1 MKRWLFRIGIGA
13 VATLAT
19 SLLLALDFVSSFQRS
34 LPSYRGT
41 VAVAGL
47 AQPAQILR
55 DRYAIPHIVAGSFE
69 DAAFALGY
77 AHAQDR
83 LWQME
88 LSRRFIQGR
97 LAELFG
103 GPTVDTDIM
112 MRTMGLYET
121 AKDAVQHLA
130 PESQGVL
137 VAYSNGVNAFLA
149 SDKRRRPIEFA
160 LAGDTPEPWT
170 PADSIAVLK
179 GMALQLSG
187 NAFGEAARA
196 QLLPVLGHRGV
207 EDFFPPFSEAP
218 LPGYLDEVYATTRTG
233 EAYGVPDTTASD
245 NWVVDGAHSV
255 TGKPL
260 LANDPHLGFTMP
272 SVWYLAHLSF
282 AGEDVVGGTLAGI
295 PAIVVGRNRHVAWGM
310 TNTGP
315 DTEDLYLERINPDNS
330 RQYQTPV
337 GFAGF
342 ETRSEIIKVRFG
354 ADRRVVIRK
363 TRHGPVMS
371 DAKGTSFADAAP
383 EGYAL
388 AMAWTALLPD
398 DTSMDSLLAIGRAK
412 DANDLRAAG
421 RSFVAPMQNI
431 VYADDSDGSG
441 HIGLALPGRVPIRA
455 QSNDS
460 LGLVPAPGWEGR
472 YDWGG
477 YIPPDAMVS
486 IVDPPAGR
494 IATANNKT
502 APENYPHTLTREW
515 ESNYRYDRI
524 ETLLTAGVAHDFNG
538 REILNTHSRTPGS
551 LTSKHSVET
560 FKQIQLDVVDI
571 YALALKERLIE
582 VGRLHRVTDGSYQ
595 VPEMFDFRTD
605 GPLDSP
611 EANAAAGLIEQW
623 DGSMRANRKE
633 PFIFAAWAR
642 ALAKRIYA
650 DELGP
655 NFPAYWGYREQFTL
669 RVLDNIDGEG
679 RWCDDKGTPEVETC
693 RDMIR
698 LALKDAL
705 PEMKLRYG
713 GEPPNWMGRPTW
725 GDLHKAVHVHRPFG
739 SFPFI
744 GPFFN
749 REIEMDGGPFTLL
762 RADNRMASVRPYAAI
777 HGAGYRGI
785 YDLADP
791 DQSRYII
798 STGQSGNVFSPHYD
812 DLLELWAKGEYLAIP
827 TDPTAVAGA
836 TVDRLDLQP
845 MKAAGAAPTS
855 TNP

>member
-1 MKRWLFRIGIGA
+1 MKRWLFRILIGA
-13 VATLAT
+13 AAVLAT
-19 SLLLALDFVSSFQRS
+19 ILLLGLDFVSSFQRS
-34 LPSYRGT
+34 LPSYRGR

-47 AQPAQILR
+47 AQPVQILR

-103 GPTVDTDIM
+103 SPTVDTDIM
-112 MRTMGLYET
+112 MRTMGLY
-121 AKDAVQHLA
+121 DAATEAVKHLA
-130 PESQGVL
+130 PESQRVL
-137 VAYSNGVNAFLA
+137 TAYASGVNAFLA
-149 SDKRRRPIEFA
+149 SHKGRWPIEFA

-179 GMALQLSG
+179 GMAFQLSG
-187 NAFGEAARA
+187 NAFAEAARA

-207 EDFFPPFSEAP
+207 EDFFPPFSDGP

-233 EAYGVPDTTASD
+233 QAFGVPDTTASD
-245 NWVVDGAHSV
+245 NWAVDGAHSV
-255 TGKPL
+255 SGKPL
-260 LANDPHLGFTMP
+260 VANDPHLGFTIP
-272 SVWYLAHLSF
+272 SFWYLAHLSF

-342 ETRSEIIKVRFG
+342 ETSSEIIKVRFG

-371 DAKGTSFADAAP
+371 DARGTSFAAAAP
-383 EGYAL
+383 DGYAL
-388 AMAWTALLPD
+388 ALAWTALAPD

-412 DANDLRAAG
+412 DAKELRAAG
-421 RSFVAPMQNI
+421 RSFVTPMQNI

-455 QSNDS
+455 ESNDS
-460 LGLVPAPGWEGR
+460 LGLVPAPGRDGR
-472 YDWGG
+472 YDWGE

-486 IVDPPAGR
+486 IVDPPSGR

-502 APENYPHTLTREW
+502 VPENYPNTLTREW
-515 ESNYRYDRI
+515 ESSYRYDRI
-524 ETLLTAGVAHDFNG
+524 DKLLA
-538 REILNTHSRTPGS
+538 E
-551 LTSKHSVET
+551 TSKHSVASFRT
-560 FKQIQLDVVDI
+560 IQTDFIDN
-571 YALALKERLIE
+571 YALELKSRLIAAGPFEGMDAE
-582 VGRLHRVTDGSYQ
+582 V
-595 VPEMFDFRTD
+595 
-605 GPLDSP
+605 
-611 EANAAAGLIEQW
+611 AGLIANW
-623 DGSMRANRKE
+623 NGAMRRDRPE
-633 PFIFAAWAR
+633 PLIFAAWAR
-642 ALAKRIYA
+642 ALARRIYA
-650 DELGP
+650 DELGA
-655 NFPAYWGYREQFTL
+655 NFGAYWGYREQFTL
-669 RVLDNIDGEG
+669 RVLDNVEGAG
-679 RWCDDKGTPEVETC
+679 RWCDDKGTTEIESCPS
-693 RDMIR
+693 RIR
-698 LALKDAL
+698 LALRDAVVEL
-705 PEMKLRYG
+705 SQAYG
-713 GEPPNWMGRPTW
+713 ATPSRWRW
-725 GDLHKAVHVHRPFG
+725 GDAHQAVHVHRPFG
-739 SFPFI
+739 TFPFI
-744 GPFFN
+744 GRFFN

-762 RADNRMASVRPYAAI
+762 RADSRMASTRPYAAI

-785 YDLADP
+785 YDLGNP

-798 STGQSGNVFSPHYD
+798 STGQSGNVYSPHYD
-812 DLLELWAKGEYLAIP
+812 DLLELWAKGEYIAIP
-827 TDPTAVAGA
+827 IDPASIAAT
-836 TVDRLDLQP
+836 TVDRMELQP
-845 MKAAGAAPTS
+845 LKPAGAAPTS